1 MFIPEELQHYAARL
15 GEAEFAVRM
24 AAEQHMRECCGA
36 RQGKGLF
43 RLENK
48 IDLYGLI
55 KFCLKLSGFWNRAVR
70 NYFDIQVVNNEVR
83 LNCPAEVTLHTL
95 RRG

>member
-1 MFIPEELQHYAARL
+1 
-15 GEAEFAVRM
+15 M
-24 AAEQHMRECCGA
+24 AAEQGMRECRGV

-43 RLENK
+43 RLEDK

-70 NYFDIQVVNNEVR
+70 NYFDIHVVRNEVR
-83 LNCPAEVTLHTL
+83 LKKPSA
-95 RRG
+95 

>member
-1 MFIPEELQHYAARL
+1 MFTSEEFQHYAARL
-15 GEAEFAVRM
+15 GEAEFAARM
-24 AAEQHMRECCGA
+24 EAELGLRECCGA

-43 RLENK
+43 HLENK

-70 NYFDIQVVNNEVR
+70 NYFKNR
-83 LNCPAEVTLHTL
+83 
-95 RRG
+95 

>member
-1 MFIPEELQHYAARL
+1 
-15 GEAEFAVRM
+15 M
-24 AAEQHMRECCGA
+24 AADKVCECWG
-36 RQGKGLF
+36 RQGEGLF

-70 NYFDIQVVNNEVR
+70 NYFDIRVVKNE
-83 LNCPAEVTLHTL
+83 CD
-95 RRG
+95 